1 MELNW
6 FSPLPPAETDIAHY
20 TKRLLPALSS
30 AAKVT
35 LWTDQHSWDRGLH
48 EFANVRVYRLNR
60 MPWPEI
66 NRADMTCYQIGN
78 NPRFHGPIWQVSL
91 QHAGVVVLH
100 DFRLHHFF
108 DGLFRVQ
115 SRDRTSYLALM
126 QKYYGTQGRRDAG
139 ESYDTDARNIDHMA
153 EQYPLTDPALENA
166 LGVIVHTQESFN
178 NLLGNHQWPL
188 VYAPL
193 PFPSI
198 QTALAVNLR
207 TKDQY
212 APNSIL
218 SI

>member
-6 FSPLPPAETDIAHY
+6 FSPLPPAATDIAHY
-20 TKRLLPALSS
+20 NKRLIPALSS

-66 NRADMTCYQIGN
+66 KRADMTCYQIGN

-108 DGLFRVQ
+108 DGLFR
-115 SRDRTSYLALM
+115 
-126 QKYYGTQGRRDAG
+126 
-139 ESYDTDARNIDHMA
+139 
-153 EQYPLTDPALENA
+153 
-166 LGVIVHTQESFN
+166 
-178 NLLGNHQWPL
+178 
-188 VYAPL
+188 
-193 PFPSI
+193 
-198 QTALAVNLR
+198 
-207 TKDQY
+207 
-212 APNSIL
+212 
-218 SI
+218 